1 MSPDRGRQRLPVAA
15 DTRHSRLKP
24 IMRQLPQEV
33 HSMIRWNPR
42 FARLFM
48 VLGAI
53 ASFAIA
59 AGAGCRWGD

>member
-1 MSPDRGRQRLPVAA
+1 MSAEADLAA
-15 DTRHSRLKP
+15 TT
-24 IMRQLPQEV
+24 QEV
-33 HSMIRWNPR
+33 RMIRWNPR

-48 VLGAI
+48 VLGAL